1 MKKVLH
7 NVAENNNSQQVNFMD
22 DNSAY
27 KNTMNN
33 HFDAVNNR
41 VAPAFFGQGSTL
53 NGKNIEATLPNLN
66 NFQGQGGIFF

>member
-1 MKKVLH
+1 MKKVIH
-7 NVAENNNSQQVNFMD
+7 NPVAENNNSQQANFMD

-41 VAPAFFGQGSTL
+41 VAPAFFGP
-53 NGKNIEATLPNLN
+53 GKNIEATLPNLN